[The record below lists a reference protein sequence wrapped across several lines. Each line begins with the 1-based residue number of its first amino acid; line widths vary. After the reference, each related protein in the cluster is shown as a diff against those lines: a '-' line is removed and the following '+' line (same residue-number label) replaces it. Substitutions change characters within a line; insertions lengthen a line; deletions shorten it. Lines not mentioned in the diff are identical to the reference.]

1 MRATPG
7 LVGSAGIAAGLMLI
21 LGRQRG
27 KRRRPALP
35 AAVSLAAALPAAA
48 RLTAALPAAASL
60 TAGAV
65 AGARQAISR
74 VDAPRRVTDF
84 AEAARRLRPEW
95 RHGRITL
102 RRRRRLAFLHE
113 HPWAVF
119 GMAASLLAA
128 GTWRLWR
135 REPGKVR
142 MATTIE
148 APIERVF
155 DAWSRVED
163 FPRFM
168 PMVAEV
174 RPSGDDRWQWTIAN
188 PGRPS
193 IQLVSWVTQ
202 RDRPHLIAWAAD
214 GGAGAQHTGTVRF
227 HPTADSKTRMK
238 IEIVRRVSSGA
249 VGQDTAVA
257 TGLDPERSLREGLA
271 AFKARVEAA
280 HHGA

>member
-7 LVGSAGIAAGLMLI
+7 LVGGAGIAAGLMFL
-21 LGRQRG
+21 LGRPRG

-35 AAVSLAAALPAAA
+35 I
-48 RLTAALPAAASL
+48 AASL
-60 TAGAV
+60 ATGAV

-74 VDAPRRVTDF
+74 VDAPRRVTDL

-95 RHGRITL
+95 RDGRITL
-102 RRRRRLAFLHE
+102 RRRRRLAFLQE

-119 GMAASLLAA
+119 GTAVSLLAA

-135 REPGKVR
+135 REEGKMR

-155 DAWSRVED
+155 DAWSRFED
-163 FPRFM
+163 FLRLM

-174 RPSGDDRWQWTIAN
+174 RPAGEDRWQWTVAN
-188 PGRPS
+188 PSGAS
-193 IQLVSWVTQ
+193 IQCVSRVTQ
-202 RDRPHLIAWAAD
+202 RDRPHVIAWATD
-214 GGAGAQHTGTVRF
+214 GAAVAQHSGSIRF
-227 HPTADSKTRMK
+227 RPTATSGTRVK
-238 IEIVRRVSSGA
+238 IEILRPAST
-249 VGQDTAVA
+249 DAVA
-257 TGLDPERSLREGLA
+257 EGVAATSGLDLEHALREGLA

-280 HHGA
+280 HQGV

>member
-7 LVGSAGIAAGLMLI
+7 LVGGAGIAAGLMFL
-21 LGRQRG
+21 LGRPRG

-35 AAVSLAAALPAAA
+35 I
-48 RLTAALPAAASL
+48 AASL
-60 TAGAV
+60 AAGAV

-74 VDAPRRVTDF
+74 VDAPRRVTDL

-95 RHGRITL
+95 RNGRIAL
-102 RRRRRLAFLHE
+102 RRRRRLAFLQE

-119 GMAASLLAA
+119 GTAASLLAA

-135 REPGKVR
+135 REAGKMR

-155 DAWSRVED
+155 DAWARFED

-168 PMVAEV
+168 PMVTEV
-174 RPSGDDRWQWTIAN
+174 RPAGDDHWQWTIAS
-188 PGRPS
+188 PGGPS
-193 IQLVSWVTQ
+193 IQLVSRVTR
-202 RDRPHLIAWAAD
+202 RDRPHVIAWATD
-214 GGAGAQHTGTVRF
+214 GDAVAQHRGTVRF
-227 HPTADSKTRMK
+227 QPTAESKTRMR
-238 IEIVRRVSSGA
+238 ITIWRRASSGVGGEGVA
-249 VGQDTAVA
+249 VT
-257 TGLDPERSLREGLA
+257 TGLDPERALREGLA

-280 HHGA
+280 HQRA